1 MANLKSKI
9 RIADYVNT
17 KQYKKTK
24 RGRLLKDCPFCEHKW
39 HFILND
45 NNSYYSCSCCCQGGD
60 SIDFMQEKFGKS
72 YADLLS
78 EYNISKDDLR
88 EDEAGKRIQSI
99 ISYKRKR
106 YIDKAYDYLERKCK
120 EWIDVG
126 IEGNN
131 NIYFYMIVRL
141 QHLPDETKYW
151 YLRQA
156 FCKWNL

>member
-1 MANLKSKI
+1 MTNLKSKI

-45 NNSYYSCSCCCQGGD
+45 NNSYHSCSCCCQGGD
-60 SIDFMQEKFGKS
+60 SIDFMREKYNKS
-72 YADLLS
+72 YKDLL
-78 EYNISKDDLR
+78 
-88 EDEAGKRIQSI
+88 EDHKIDTKKVETEADKRIVNTVKF
-99 ISYKRKR
+99 KRKL
-106 YIDKAYDYLERKCK
+106 YIDKAFKYLEGQCRK
-120 EWIDVG
+120 WIDAG
-126 IEGNN
+126 IEGDN

-151 YLRQA
+151 YLKQA
-156 FCKWNL
+156 FCKWDL